1 MDLLGTPL
9 PRVDGALKVSGGAS
23 YAADVKLPNLAFGVL
38 LCSTIPKGR
47 IASIDTRL
55 ASAQPGVL
63 QIITYENCPTLH
75 KPLKPIPSQ
84 GQSLVPLQGPDI
96 TYYGEHVG
104 VVVAESFEAASA
116 VADLVKITYAPAN
129 TLPALAMAKP
139 VKAADGVRDV
149 KWGNADT
156 ALAKAPIKI
165 NQQYSTPYQH
175 HNPIEPP
182 STTASW
188 DGDQLTLHDGTQWLA
203 GVRTMVSAILG
214 IPATKIRV
222 MSPFVGGSFGSKR
235 VTWPHVYLAAIAAK
249 LAGRPVRLAVSR
261 SQMYTTLG
269 YRPQTVQQIALG
281 AGRDGK
287 LLAIRHSAATTT
299 SQFDNI
305 IEPASAK
312 TGMMYACPNGA
323 LARTLVKVD
332 LGSPTTMRAPGE
344 STGFFALE
352 CAMDELAYAA
362 KIDPLKLRLLN
373 YADVDAMTQVPWSS
387 KSLKECYAQGSAKF
401 GWKKRKAAPGSMREG
416 HWLLGWGMASAAY
429 PANRSPA
436 SASVEIF
443 ADGHAVVASATH
455 EMGGGTYTAIA
466 AIAADVLGLDIGS
479 IQVELGD
486 SNLPPTTVS
495 GGSRTLNSVGP
506 AVEAAAIQVIDK
518 LIALAIADLASPL
531 HGAEASE
538 VIPAGGCLRLKTAPT
553 RPDPLA
559 KILARNHLPSLSMS
573 ATTAPSASA
582 AKFSQYGF
590 GAHFAEVRVDPEL
603 GEIRVSR
610 YVAAFAAGRII
621 NPLTARSQLI
631 GGIVGG
637 IGMALLEE
645 SVVDQNAGTFVTCN
659 LADYRVPVH
668 ADVPPIEVILVPEQD
683 MVTSPLG
690 TKGVGELGIVGASA
704 AIANAVFHATG
715 ARIRD
720 LPITPEK
727 VLSLGVQQAPRA
739 GRVR

>member
-1 MDLLGTPL
+1 
-9 PRVDGALKVSGGAS
+9 
-23 YAADVKLPNLAFGVL
+23 
-38 LCSTIPKGR
+38 
-47 IASIDTRL
+47 
-55 ASAQPGVL
+55 
-63 QIITYENCPTLH
+63 
-75 KPLKPIPSQ
+75 
-84 GQSLVPLQGPDI
+84 
-96 TYYGEHVG
+96 
-104 VVVAESFEAASA
+104 VAESFEAASA

-129 TLPALAMAKP
+129 TPLALAMAKP

-203 GVRTMVSAILG
+203 GVRTVVSAILG
-214 IPATKIRV
+214 IPAAKIRV

-287 LLAIRHSAATTT
+287 LLAIRHAAATTT
-299 SQFDNI
+299 SQFDNV

-416 HWLLGWGMASAAY
+416 HW
-429 PANRSPA
+429 
-436 SASVEIF
+436 
-443 ADGHAVVASATH
+443 
-455 EMGGGTYTAIA
+455 
-466 AIAADVLGLDIGS
+466 
-479 IQVELGD
+479 
-486 SNLPPTTVS
+486 
-495 GGSRTLNSVGP
+495 
-506 AVEAAAIQVIDK
+506 
-518 LIALAIADLASPL
+518 
-531 HGAEASE
+531 
-538 VIPAGGCLRLKTAPT
+538 
-553 RPDPLA
+553 
-559 KILARNHLPSLSMS
+559 
-573 ATTAPSASA
+573 
-582 AKFSQYGF
+582 
-590 GAHFAEVRVDPEL
+590 
-603 GEIRVSR
+603 
-610 YVAAFAAGRII
+610 
-621 NPLTARSQLI
+621 
-631 GGIVGG
+631 
-637 IGMALLEE
+637 
-645 SVVDQNAGTFVTCN
+645 
-659 LADYRVPVH
+659 
-668 ADVPPIEVILVPEQD
+668 
-683 MVTSPLG
+683 
-690 TKGVGELGIVGASA
+690 
-704 AIANAVFHATG
+704 
-715 ARIRD
+715 
-720 LPITPEK
+720 
-727 VLSLGVQQAPRA
+727 QAPRIPPIA
-739 GRVR
+739 LRPRHQWRSLLTATPSSQAPRTRWAVGPIRRSPPLRPMYWGSTSAAFRSNSAIRISHPPQCPVDRAPSTASAPRLKRPRFK